1 MSMKKKMNKIEQNME
16 NRIKKYGEVFTPPS
30 LVSQMLDKLPPSC
43 FNRNITFCDPACG
56 NGNMIVPV
64 LYEKLK
70 RGHDP
75 LEALKTIYGV
85 DIMRDSVK
93 ECRRRLLKTVS
104 IFETVTEEHVKT
116 VFINI
121 RLININKHPG
131 GSLDYDFSFTSN
143 KHKQSDIDRWMDWIE
158 NYNFLDNLDLP
169 IEETED
175 GFGKQKML
183 EF

>member
-1 MSMKKKMNKIEQNME
+1 MGQKMTKIEQNME
-16 NRIKKYGEVFTPPS
+16 NRIKKYGEVFTPPK
-30 LVSQMLDKLPPSC
+30 LVSSMLAKLHRSC
-43 FNRNITFCDPACG
+43 WHHEKTFVDPACG
-56 NGNMIVPV
+56 NGNMLVPV

-70 RGHDP
+70 RGHNP
-75 LEALKTIYGV
+75 LQALKTIYGV